1 MKSNQY
7 EKAAKWQIWKQL
19 VFYMFACLTGF
30 SFFSLHADFQ
40 MSFHRLLQNSANTLT
55 AKSQVKISA
64 SVYNSCFQNKVVP
77 FVLMHLGRV
86 NFFTSLVGG
95 RGGTTSE
102 KVQMLLRL
110 SYFRTHTR
118 EKIEGENL
126 RWRGR
131 LHRCW
136 RGAVAAGCAGR
147 GLASATFDSGWDGP
161 QTFGGDKAV
170 FCCSLLLFDLCHLSY
185 LRPYVKSPDWE
196 LTNTHISLASLMK
209 HAC

>member
-110 SYFRTHTR
+110 SYFWTQTR
-118 EKIEGENL
+118 EKTEGENL

-131 LHRCW
+131 LYRCW

-147 GLASATFDSGWDGP
+147 GKRNLWLGLGRSTDLWRRQSSF
-161 QTFGGDKAV
+161 
-170 FCCSLLLFDLCHLSY
+170 LLLSAFVWFVPFILSKTI
-185 LRPYVKSPDWE
+185 REKQPTES
-196 LTNTHISLASLMK
+196 
-209 HAC
+209 